1 MNSHIQRLH
10 NALIHYG
17 YTPTVGDIIDGYPLG
32 TQSRGQK
39 GLPIVITYKNQ
50 KVMETVKAAS
60 IRAGFWNNR
69 KHRNKPN
76 YPKGFFTEA
85 YDNLQDMH
93 MTEDEIR
100 EVICSSKRE
109 SAAGPDGLKM
119 AVYKEAND
127 YLIQPLQIMFNTIN
141 HTGLIPENFKTA
153 KVVMLHKKN
162 SKQEMGNYRPISM
175 SNHIS
180 KIWERVFNLR
190 LMLHL
195 KRHNWFSKQQHG
207 FRPKMGC
214 HTNLLASWEK
224 GIDLADEHGP
234 QIEIW
239 SFDLQKAFDLLDHG
253 KALELC
259 HIAGINGKVRCLE
272 NWLTLRNQYVQCGKE
287 RSKNRIVNRSCIQGS
302 VLGPTMWIIY
312 IQSLLDRLE
321 NKCNYYAYAD
331 DVTLI
336 AKIAS
341 KTEIVK
347 FDKVLQAL
355 IIWGQEFGMRW
366 GGEETQLVAEVEEVE
381 RIRDRA
387 SSDCDL
393 RKTMRPKPGPSDLR
407 NATLNRDTDAR
418 ELLQPKAGPSDIRY
432 SKLQPEK
439 DLRDIMKSK
448 SKPKPKDESATS
460 ALAALSAYE
469 SNSSEEERVQLTGND
484 TTPKR

>member
-190 LMLHL
+190 LMLHV
-195 KRHNWFSKQQHG
+195 KRHNQLSKQQLG

-214 HTNLLASWEK
+214 HTNLLESWEK

-239 SFDLQKAFDLLDHG
+239 SFDLQKAFDLLDHR

-259 HIAGINGKVRCLE
+259 HIAGINGKVGRCLE
-272 NWLTLRNQYVQCGKE
+272 NWLTLHNQYVQCGKE

-341 KTEIVK
+341 KTEIVE
-347 FDKVLQAL
+347 FDKVFQAM
-355 IIWGQEFGMRW
+355 IIWGQEFRMRW
-366 GGEETQLVAEVEEVE
+366 GAH
-381 RIRDRA
+381 
-387 SSDCDL
+387 
-393 RKTMRPKPGPSDLR
+393 KT
-407 NATLNRDTDAR
+407 
-418 ELLQPKAGPSDIRY
+418 
-432 SKLQPEK
+432 
-439 DLRDIMKSK
+439 
-448 SKPKPKDESATS
+448 
-460 ALAALSAYE
+460 
-469 SNSSEEERVQLTGND
+469 
-484 TTPKR
+484 